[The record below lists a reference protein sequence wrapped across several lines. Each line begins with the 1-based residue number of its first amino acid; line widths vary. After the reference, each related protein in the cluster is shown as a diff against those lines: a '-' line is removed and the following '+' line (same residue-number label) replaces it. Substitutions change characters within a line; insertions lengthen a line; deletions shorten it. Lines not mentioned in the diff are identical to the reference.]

1 MGKLGNFL
9 IVRPVFFYLW
19 TVSLCILGK
28 PWRFGRVLRD
38 IFLIDLERNREPSLN
53 ESRQSLDVFPRD
65 AGSIVK
71 HCFPMVNLSVFDR
84 RSEILMVQ
92 LMFDTI
98 L

>member
-1 MGKLGNFL
+1 MASHHHAFHISFGAFDHEAVQMGELGNFL

-53 ESRQSLDVFPRD
+53 ESRL
-65 AGSIVK
+65 
-71 HCFPMVNLSVFDR
+71 L
-84 RSEILMVQ
+84 
-92 LMFDTI
+92 
-98 L
+98 